1 VTVGPAPRRLASGAF
16 AALSAQVCALAATT
30 VTSVAI
36 ARLLGPS
43 GTGAVALVINLIG
56 MGTLLFGL
64 GMRSGI
70 IYELNSGT
78 WPLRT
83 AARQTALTAVTL
95 GAIGAGVV
103 LALHALTRD
112 SVLAGLS
119 GLTAA
124 AAAAALPFAVAI
136 LYTGGIALARERYE
150 AYAVLQVL
158 PTVATLVLAV
168 GLAIAFD
175 VPGAAVGIAAATAI
189 TAVVGWVWLWRYAA
203 AVDRPDAPDAGGHL
217 RRARRFGIQA
227 WGGDV
232 LQFLNYRI
240 DLFILNSFAVI
251 ADVGV
256 YSVAVTLTSLAW
268 VLPNALTTVLFPRA
282 ASLEAAT
289 RSGAISQEEADLT
302 AVRGA
307 RQTIILLVPSAIV
320 PLLLLFLAVPLLYG
334 HRFSHSIVLGL
345 ILLPGVL
352 VIGLGKAL
360 SAVTTG
366 RGHPRYALYLSL
378 VSFPL
383 TAALYLALIP
393 PWGATGAA
401 VASTVS
407 YTLTTLVAWVFYRRV
422 TGLRFR
428 TLIPGREDLRE
439 AWDSAV
445 ILARSGR
452 AALRR

>member
-1 VTVGPAPRRLASGAF
+1 MSVAPAPRRLASGAF
-16 AALSAQVCALAATT
+16 AALSAQVGALAATT

-36 ARLLGPS
+36 ARLLGPA
-43 GTGAVALVINLIG
+43 GTGAVALVLNLIG
-56 MGTLLFGL
+56 LGTLLFGL
-64 GMRSGI
+64 GLRSGI
-70 IYELNSGT
+70 IFELNTGT

-83 AARQTALTAVTL
+83 AARQTALAALALGSL
-95 GAIGAGVV
+95 GAGAV
-103 LALHALTRD
+103 LTLHALTHD
-112 SVLAGLS
+112 SVLSGLS

-124 AAAAALPFAVAI
+124 AAAGALPFAIGI

-150 AYAVLQVL
+150 AYAMLQVL
-158 PTVATLVLAV
+158 PTVVTLVLAV
-168 GLAIAFD
+168 GLAVAFKL
-175 VPGAAVGIAAATAI
+175 PGAAVGIALATAI
-189 TAVVGWVWLWRYAA
+189 TAAVGWVWLWRYAA
-203 AVDRPDAPDAGGHL
+203 AVDRPVAPDPGGHL
-217 RRARRFGIQA
+217 GRASRFGIQA

-289 RSGAISQEEADLT
+289 RSGAISQAESDLT

-320 PLLLLFLAVPLLYG
+320 PLLLLFVAVPLLYG
-334 HRFSHSIVLGL
+334 DRFSHSTTLGL

-383 TAALYLALIP
+383 TVALYALLIP

-401 VASTVS
+401 VASTIS
-407 YTLTTLVAWVFYRRV
+407 YTLTTIVAWLFYRRV

-428 TLIPGREDLRE
+428 TLIPGREDVRQ

-445 ILARSGR
+445 VLARSGR
-452 AALRR
+452 AALGR